1 MLVAASIFPLV
12 VVGIYS
18 LYGVNHGTYAQGAA
32 KAEIQ
37 QNSRVAL
44 DLMARDLRRAGYDP
58 SNSGA
63 NMVQGISVPATL
75 ETTRIRLVGDV
86 DNDGVTDR
94 VTYAL
99 DGNRQIIRTQEQW
112 DAGTA
117 SWTGA
122 GTAPV
127 AGGID
132 ALQFQYWDGANV
144 ATTAAAS
151 VRRIRLSIQ
160 ASGDTPGAIQ
170 LTFSIYTDVRLRNG

>member
-1 MLVAASIFPLV
+1 MLVASSIFPLV

-18 LYGVNHGTYAQGAA
+18 AYEVSQGAYTRGVT

-37 QNSRVAL
+37 QSSRVAL
-44 DLMARDLRRAGYDP
+44 DLITRDLRRAGFDP
-58 SNSGA
+58 SNTGA
-63 NMVQGISVPATL
+63 SKIQGISVPATV

-94 VTYAL
+94 VTYEL
-99 DGNRQIIRTQEQW
+99 DGNRQIIRTQERW

-122 GTAPV
+122 TAAPV

-132 ALQFQYWDGANV
+132 SLQFQYWDGANG

-151 VRRIRLSIQ
+151 VRRIRVSIQ
-160 ASGDTPGAIQ
+160 ASGPTSGSTP
-170 LTFSIYTDVRLRNG
+170 LSFSVYTDVRLRNG